1 MHQLRLLVFRLFER
15 RLLRDWF
22 YTVAFII
29 FVPVG
34 LRFAILAWEYG
45 DWFDKPLSVIAGMFI
60 GVTAMVT
67 LLRFW
72 NVPPQQV
79 VTAEAPHAFAAE
91 EPVHSHADEYIE
103 AVRYRA
109 ASNRAIAHDAGALG
123 STLRRRASW

>member
-1 MHQLRLLVFRLFER
+1 MHQLRLLIFRFFER

-72 NVPPQQV
+72 HVPPTQLA
-79 VTAEAPHAFAAE
+79 TAEALAPVHNAERAHPHAE
-91 EPVHSHADEYIE
+91 EYLE
-103 AVRYRA
+103 AVRHRA
-109 ASNRAIAHDAGALG
+109 AANRAMASGAGALG
-123 STLRRRASW
+123 STLRRSW

>member
-1 MHQLRLLVFRLFER
+1 MHQLRLLIFRLFER

-34 LRFAILAWEYG
+34 LRFAILAWRFGSWE
-45 DWFDKPLSVIAGMFI
+45 DKPLALIAGMFI

-72 NVPPQQV
+72 YVPPQWV
-79 VTAEAPHAFAAE
+79 VTAEVPRVLPAE
-91 EPVHSHADEYIE
+91 EPSRPQA
-103 AVRYRA
+103 
-109 ASNRAIAHDAGALG
+109 
-123 STLRRRASW
+123 

>member
-1 MHQLRLLVFRLFER
+1 MHRLRLLVFRLFER
-15 RLLRDWF
+15 RRLRDWF

-34 LRFAILAWEYG
+34 LRFAVLAWRYG
-45 DWFDKPLSVIAGMFI
+45 SWEDKPLAVIAGMFI

-72 NVPPQQV
+72 HVPPQQV
-79 VTAEAPHAFAAE
+79 VTAEMALPAHEGEPAHAHAE
-91 EPVHSHADEYIE
+91 EYLE

-109 ASNRAIAHDAGALG
+109 AANRAMASGAGALG
-123 STLRRRASW
+123 STLRRSW